1 VNGSNSEGGLPELL
15 LLPRRPGIRIPRE
28 VRLIFEWEE
37 GKEEGYVVRFP
48 DGTVFS
54 RDPLKRLF
62 WKHYTEFLKR
72 LEKSEDE
79 SEKEVGDSGWAL
91 RHYLRHLQRIGLVKE
106 EEVEIHELAAH
117 MFNVRHMPIG
127 LNNIDDAAFNRLVGL
142 ARDGMLLYPLIVVE
156 LDPDMAKKLKLL
168 AEVAKKYG
176 YNPDEVLTGVLWR
189 IVRAEGDK
197 KEAKIVATEDDEV
210 YSAVLEFCRRK
221 GKGRPDGTIK
231 YLIIDGYQRYV
242 AYCYLKLKELDSWKA
257 VPKVPVYV
265 IRSGPNVPFV
275 MDPLSVILLSLKAN
289 ESQRDLFTDERD
301 LEAFTRFLRH
311 FEGVLEA
318 LEKLGAKLN
327 HIGIASTGRVI
338 RAQLS
343 EGPSVVSEESPTLSQ
358 LEYQIGYIGA
368 EAVQPPTVEEKER
381 EERGWMRREEPA
393 IKEAAR
399 PVVSETQKIAPT
411 LSYAP
416 AQQQTPVQM
425 PMSPPASA
433 QPIREEAQ
441 RSGQPQPVQLDEIS
455 VLSAALN
462 QYFARHSPQAHYYVF
477 QGKGIDV
484 RLEYNLKKALESSG
498 LSGRSLEIDI
508 RYTNI
513 PDLPVKGM
521 QLRARVY
528 VPVAW
533 DKYCP
538 SCGHLIVLSPMRCV
552 FCGEVIS
559 PLPYVVSYRPAS
571 T

>member
-1 VNGSNSEGGLPELL
+1 MNGSNSEGGLPELL

-399 PVVSETQKIAPT
+399 PAVSEVQRSAPT
-411 LSYAP
+411 FSYAP
-416 AQQQTPVQM
+416 AQPQPSAQIPI
-425 PMSPPASA
+425 SPPA
-433 QPIREEAQ
+433 QPIREEAPKPVESQ
-441 RSGQPQPVQLDEIS
+441 TVQLDEIS
-455 VLSAALN
+455 VLSAVLMKFLPKQN
-462 QYFARHSPQAHYYVF
+462 LDAHLFVF
-477 QGKGIDV
+477 PGKGIDV
-484 RLEYNLKKALESSG
+484 RLDYSLKKALENSG
-498 LSGRSLEIDI
+498 LSGRSLEVDI
-508 RYTNI
+508 RYTEI
-513 PDLPVKGM
+513 VDLPIKGM
-521 QLRARVY
+521 QLKARVY

-533 DKYCP
+533 GKYCP
-538 SCGHLIVLSPMRCV
+538 SCGHLIVLSPTRCV
-552 FCGEVIS
+552 FCREVIA

>member
-1 VNGSNSEGGLPELL
+1 VNGSNSEGGLSGLL
-15 LLPRRPGIRIPRE
+15 LLPRRPGVRIPRE
-28 VRLIFEWEE
+28 ARLIFEWEE
-37 GKEEGYVVRFP
+37 GKEECYVIRFP
-48 DGTVFS
+48 DGTVLA
-54 RDPLKRLF
+54 RYPLKRLF

-72 LEKSEDE
+72 LEKSKEE
-79 SEKEVGDSGWAL
+79 SEKEVGNSGWAL
-91 RHYLRHLQRIGLVKE
+91 MHYLRHLKRIGLVKE
-106 EEVEIHELAAH
+106 EEVEIHELAVH
-117 MFNVRHMPIG
+117 MCNVRHMPID
-127 LNNIDDAAFNRLVGL
+127 LNSTDDAAFNRLVGL
-142 ARDGMLLYPLIVVE
+142 ARDGMLLHPLIVVE
-156 LDPDMAKKLKLL
+156 LDPDTAKKLRHV
-168 AEVAKKYG
+168 AEVANNYG
-176 YNPDEVLTGVLWR
+176 YNPDEVLTGWLWR
-189 IVRAEGDK
+189 IVRPEGDEK
-197 KEAKIVATEDDEV
+197 AAKIVAKEEDEV
-210 YSAVLEFCRRK
+210 YSAVSEFYRRK
-221 GKGRPDGTIK
+221 GRGQPDGTIK

-242 AYCYLKLKELDSWKA
+242 AYCYIKLKELDTWKA

-275 MDPLSVILLSLKAN
+275 MDPLSVILLSMKAN

-318 LEKLGAKLN
+318 LEKLGAKLE
-327 HIGIASTGRVI
+327 HEGIADTGKVI

-343 EGPSVVSEESPTLSQ
+343 QGLSVVSEESPTLSR
-358 LEYQIGYIGA
+358 LEYRISYIGA
-368 EAVQPPTVEEKER
+368 GEAQPSAVEEEER

-416 AQQQTPVQM
+416 AQQQAPVQM